1 MVTPIQHHDW
11 LALIEISG
19 PFLAVPVL
27 KEAFPQGL
35 EELDGTKRKRFRQAY
50 EEWREALETDD
61 PQFDELHAAWIDEV
75 LARGLEL
82 DEDDKGDVLKRADWC
97 AANLSAAMPEHGA
110 MLAPDLAVIDEQR
123 GSKPLMLIHTYGQ
136 DVDLDAA
143 LRLDGWAATPADR
156 MVQLCRATGC
166 RLGLVTNGERWMLVD
181 APVGAVTTFA
191 SWYARIWSQE
201 PITLQAFVHLLGV
214 RRFFV
219 DEAEQLPALFDRSLK
234 YQDEVTDAL
243 GEQVRRAVEV
253 LIQSLDKADQD
264 RDRELLRDVKEPEL
278 YEAAL
283 TVMMRLVFLLSAEE
297 RGLLLLGDERYEA
310 NYALSTLRMQLRKES
325 EEILERRWDAWS
337 RLLAIFRAVFGG
349 IEHENLRLPALGG
362 SLFDPDR
369 FPFLEGRAKGSN
381 WRTDTAKPLPIDNRT
396 VLLLLEAIQQFE
408 GRTLSYR
415 ALDVEQIGYVYEGLL
430 ERTVK
435 RTAEVTLELDGTK
448 NAKAPWVKLT
458 DLESARLDGA
468 QRLAELLQERSGS
481 SASRVRNDL
490 AKPVDDTL
498 VDRLLAACHGDTS
511 LRNRIKPFA
520 HLVRTDPWG
529 YPLVYSAGAF
539 IVTTGS
545 DRRETGTHYTPKS
558 LTEAIITETLTPIAY
573 VGPVEGTPREQWV
586 LKSLAELLDLKIC
599 DPAMGSGAFLV
610 QACRWLAD
618 RLVEAWSLA
627 EGSGKT
633 VSVDGEVLD
642 SPGTKELLPRDT
654 EARTVIARRL
664 IAERCL
670 YGVDLN
676 PLAVELAKL
685 SIWLVTLAKGR
696 PFGFLDHNLRCG
708 DSLLGIHRLDQLTEL
723 SMTPTG
729 KGQQRLFGQNIERAV
744 LEAIELRQRLRK
756 KPIRDIHD
764 VEAMATLDANA
775 RQKLEVPE
783 HIADAFIGEVFA
795 MGGNGAGLE
804 DGLASLTIQAGQA
817 VEGDRNALA
826 LMHRR
831 SVASLSTDLP
841 ADKHSRR
848 PFHWPLEFPEVFA
861 RDRAGF
867 DVLVGNPP
875 FKRGKDLSGIF
886 GSTYREW
893 LVQQVASNRRG
904 SADLVVYFFL
914 RANQILRESGCFGL
928 LATNTIAE
936 GDTRQVGLE
945 PLLAAGNC
953 IYQAHPNEPWPGA
966 AAVMVSRVHMHK
978 GQWNG
983 PVRLGSA
990 DVPIISAFLSAIND
1004 WSPKPLAEN
1013 SGRSYQGSNILGLGF
1028 TMSEHDARALIEQ
1041 DKRLEDV
1048 LFPYMIGEDLTS
1060 SPQQRAS
1067 RWVINFWDWP
1077 LDRSASGRW
1086 EGASEEARAKWLKEL
1101 RVPRDFPCKVA
1112 ADFPDLLSIVE
1123 ETVKPE
1129 RAEKKRK
1136 QYRDIWW
1143 QFAEKQKA
1151 LYAALGAGKFLS
1163 RELDGERSS
1172 ATPSTH
1178 ALCQVMI
1185 SKYLAISMVPTSIV
1199 FSHRLVV
1206 FTVDAET
1213 FFSLLQ
1219 SSIHEVWAR
1228 KYGGTLETRM
1238 SYTPSD
1244 AFGTFPFPSKVD
1256 AFGAVGHRFHEL
1268 RNSVMR
1274 DRDIGMTALYNQFH
1288 QPSAQ
1293 SVALTELRDLQR
1305 EMDATV
1311 AHAYGW
1317 DDLDL
1322 EHGFHEVPYL
1332 PEKDRV
1338 RFTISETARVEV
1350 LRRLS
1355 ELNRQR
1361 YEEEVTAGLHNGKT
1375 TGTGSR
1381 KPRVTSS
1388 ENKPSR
1394 QPSFDFDGAS
1404 ANDGTYRKAAEQR
1417 ASYQA
1422 SPTHAIVEY
1431 MKAHPGW
1438 HAKSDIV
1445 SAIGITDGQWHAA
1458 IAELIADN
1466 RIERQ
1471 GERRG
1476 ARYRVVTEG
1485 AKE

>member
-1 MVTPIQHHDW
+1 MSIRDIHHDW
-11 LALIEISG
+11 LSLIEISG

-35 EELDGTKRKRFRQAY
+35 EELDAAKRIRLRQAY
-50 EEWREALETDD
+50 DEWHEAQEADD
-61 PQFDELHAAWIDEV
+61 PRFADLHTAWIDEA
-75 LARGLEL
+75 LSRGLEL
-82 DEDDKGDVLKRADWC
+82 DEDGRGDVLKGKDWC
-97 AANLSAAMPEHGA
+97 ATHSNVSLPEHGVS
-110 MLAPDLAVIDEQR
+110 LSPDFAVVGNDD
-123 GSKPLMLIHTYGQ
+123 KPLMLVHAYGP
-136 DVDLDAA
+136 DVDLDATQ
-143 LRLDGWAATPADR
+143 RLDGWASTPAER
-156 MVQLCRATGC
+156 MVTLCRATGC

-181 APVGAVTTFA
+181 APVGAVATFA
-191 SWYARIWSQE
+191 SWYARIWAQE
-201 PITLQAFVHLLGV
+201 PVTLQAFVHLLGI

-219 DEAEQLPALFDRSLK
+219 DESERLPALFDRSLK

-264 RDRELLRDVKEPEL
+264 RDRELLRGVKETEL

-310 NYALSTLRMQLRKES
+310 NYALSTLRMQLRAES
-325 EEILERRWDAWS
+325 DEILERRWDAWS
-337 RLLAIFRAVFGG
+337 RLLAVFRAVYGG

-369 FPFLEGRAKGSN
+369 FPFLEGRSRGSN
-381 WRTDTAKPLPIDNRT
+381 WRTDVAKPLPIDNRT
-396 VLLLLEAIQQFE
+396 VLLLLEAIQQFQ

-448 NAKAPWVKLT
+448 SAQSPWVTLAE
-458 DLESARLDGA
+458 LESARLDGA
-468 QRLAELLQERSGS
+468 SRLAELLQQRSGS

-490 AKPVDDTL
+490 ARPVDDAL
-498 VDRLLAACHGDTS
+498 ADRLLTACHGDTS
-511 LRNRIKPFA
+511 LRDRIKPFG
-520 HLVRTDPWG
+520 HLVCTDPWG
-529 YPLVYSAGAF
+529 YPLVYPAGAF

-558 LTEAIITETLTPIAY
+558 LTEAIVAETLTPIAY
-573 VGPVEGTPREQWV
+573 VGPARGTPRADWV
-586 LKSLAELLDLKIC
+586 LKSPAELLDLKIC

-618 RLVEAWSLA
+618 RLVEAWAQA
-627 EGSGKT
+627 EARGHT
-633 VSVDGEVLD
+633 VGVDGRVIEADATV
-642 SPGTKELLPRDT
+642 EALPRDT
-654 EARTVIARRL
+654 EARTIVARRL

-708 DSLLGIHRLDQLTEL
+708 DSLLGIHRLDHLTQL
-723 SMTPTG
+723 SMNPTG
-729 KGQQRLFGQNIERAV
+729 QGQLRLFGQNIEQAV
-744 LEAIELRQRLRK
+744 REAIELRQRLREM
-756 KPIRDIHD
+756 PIRDIRD
-764 VEAMATLDANA
+764 VEAMAHLDADA
-775 RQKLEVPE
+775 HRRLEVPE
-783 HIADAFIGEVFA
+783 SIADAFIGEVLA
-795 MGGNGAGLE
+795 LGSNATAIEGAITM
-804 DGLASLTIQAGQA
+804 LTIQAGLA
-817 VEGDRNALA
+817 IAGDRN
-826 LMHRR
+826 
-831 SVASLSTDLP
+831 SLDAVVKRARETLNVNLP
-841 ADKHSRR
+841 PGKAVRN

-861 RDRAGF
+861 RDRGGF

-875 FKRGKDLSGIF
+875 FKRGKDLSGLL
-886 GSTYREW
+886 GSGYREY

-966 AAVMVSRVHMHK
+966 AAVMVSRVHMYK

-983 PVRLGSA
+983 TVRLGSA
-990 DVPIISAFLSAIND
+990 DVPIISAFLSAINE
-1004 WSPKPLAEN
+1004 WSPKPLAQN

-1028 TMSEHDARALIEQ
+1028 TMTEQDARSFIEQ
-1041 DKRLEDV
+1041 DERLRDV

-1060 SPQQRAS
+1060 SPQQKAS

-1077 LDRSASGRW
+1077 LDRSVVGRW
-1086 EGASEEARAKWLKEL
+1086 EDASEEAQAKWLKEL
-1101 RVPRDFPCKVA
+1101 RVPRDFPGKVA
-1112 ADFPDLLSIVE
+1112 TDFPDLLPIVE
-1123 ETVKPE
+1123 EKVKPD

-1136 QYRDIWW
+1136 QYREIWW

-1151 LYAALGAGKFLS
+1151 LYAALGVGKFLS
-1163 RELDGERSS
+1163 HEIDGERSS
-1172 ATPSTH
+1172 APSSNR

-1185 SKYLAISMVPTSIV
+1185 SKYLAISIVPTNIV

-1213 FFSLLQ
+1213 FFPLLQ

-1244 AFGTFPFPSKVD
+1244 AFETFPFPSQVHS
-1256 AFGAVGHRFHEL
+1256 FGTDGRRFHDL

-1274 DRDIGMTALYNQFH
+1274 DADIGMTSLYNQFH

-1293 SVALTELRDLQR
+1293 SDALAELRNLQR
-1305 EMDATV
+1305 GMDASV
-1311 AHAYGW
+1311 ARAYGW

-1332 PEKDRV
+1332 PESDRV

-1361 YEEEVTAGLHNGKT
+1361 YEEEVARGLHGDVE
-1375 TGTGSR
+1375 
-1381 KPRVTSS
+1381 PRASTRAPRARRIT
-1388 ENKPSR
+1388 NAATA
-1394 QPSFDFDGAS
+1394 QPSLDFDAIPTNEGQ
-1404 ANDGTYRKAAEQR
+1404 YLKAAEPRVDYR
-1417 ASYQA
+1417 AG
-1422 SPTHAIVEY
+1422 PVHTIFEHL
-1431 MKAHPGW
+1431 KARPGW
-1438 HAKSDIV
+1438 HAKADIL
-1445 SAIGITDGQWHAA
+1445 AATGITDAQWNAA
-1458 IAELIADN
+1458 ISDLTTGGKV
-1466 RIERQ
+1466 ERQ

-1476 ARYRVVTEG
+1476 TRYRLIE
-1485 AKE
+1485 